1 MQCHRS
7 VEDRQKDKSGV
18 LIGVD
23 SVQHPRGLIKIRYG
37 YQHDNKKRI
46 ERNRK
51 IKPLYTIK
59 YNFIVGT
66 EEKKKLETEVS
77 AVNDLESV
85 ALN

>member
-1 MQCHRS
+1 MAIS
-7 VEDRQKDKSGV
+7 MT
-18 LIGVD
+18 I
-23 SVQHPRGLIKIRYG
+23 
-37 YQHDNKKRI
+37 KKRI

-66 EEKKKLETEVS
+66 EEKKLETEVS

>member
-23 SVQHPRGLIKIRYG
+23 SVQHPRDLIKIRYG
-37 YQHDNKKRI
+37 YHHDNKKRI

>member
-37 YQHDNKKRI
+37 YQHDNKKII

>member
-66 EEKKKLETEVS
+66 EEKKLETEVS

>member
-1 MQCHRS
+1 MAIS
-7 VEDRQKDKSGV
+7 MT
-18 LIGVD
+18 I
-23 SVQHPRGLIKIRYG
+23 
-37 YQHDNKKRI
+37 KKRI

>member
-37 YQHDNKKRI
+37 YQHDNTKRI

-66 EEKKKLETEVS
+66 EKKNKLETEVS

>member
-1 MQCHRS
+1 MAIS
-7 VEDRQKDKSGV
+7 MT
-18 LIGVD
+18 
-23 SVQHPRGLIKIRYG
+23 IKKESKEIE
-37 YQHDNKKRI
+37 KK
-46 ERNRK
+46 
-51 IKPLYTIK
+51 KPLYTIK

>member
-1 MQCHRS
+1 M
-7 VEDRQKDKSGV
+7 EDRQKDKSGV

-23 SVQHPRGLIKIRYG
+23 SVQHLRGLIKIRYG

>member
-23 SVQHPRGLIKIRYG
+23 SVQHPRGLIKIRYS